1 MTTLCNNLT
10 LDNYKTL
17 VADCMFMTG
26 YSTYSEGWEY
36 EMDFADSFAPLDAT
50 HWIPAGSTK
59 RSFDDSYALSSFWV
73 SLSYGR
79 LS

>member
-10 LDNYKTL
+10 IDNYKTL

-26 YSTYSEGWEY
+26 FSAYCEGWEY

-59 RSFDDSYALSSFWV
+59 RSFDDSYALSSIWI
-73 SLSYGR
+73 SLTCGR